1 MKTMGCE
8 AKQQT
13 RSWRAM
19 SVLVLMFPAVVSM
32 GMGCAGDEPLTEQLA
47 TVSSAAASGCGALRS
62 GEQLRKG
69 ESVQSC
75 NGMAN
80 LVHQTDGNVV
90 LYDSSG
96 ALWSSATYG
105 RPTSHLV
112 MQSDGNLVLYDTS
125 GQAVWYTGTHGNTG
139 ASLAIQND
147 CNLVI
152 YSTTGRVLWTSA
164 TQCRSAPPSNDLLPY
179 FKNTRSPTLLGSDGS
194 IVGFSQTADGKT
206 WWYRKWSG
214 STASNKFEKYTYD
227 ANYVYLTRDT
237 TWSWKASNGTVY
249 DSYDPIGLSF
259 PLAKRN
265 WPATEAFQFLST
277 LKPFNVNTCS
287 ASTERPQH
295 GWYRTIKYYPNYCWG
310 NGTNGNIGCV
320 DSVAVSSAFLDN
332 TRQPREVHWY
342 AKNLG
347 WVRYEEYDAAG
358 NRTKDIYWT
367 TMSSTSY
374 PVSDVCQ

>member
-1 MKTMGCE
+1 MKTMGCGARPE
-8 AKQQT
+8 
-13 RSWRAM
+13 SGGWRVK
-19 SVLVLMFPAVVSM
+19 SVLVLMLPAMAWM
-32 GMGCAGDEPLTEQLA
+32 GLGCAGDEALPEEALS
-47 TVSSAAASGCGALRS
+47 TVSSAAASGCGWLRS

-75 NGMAN
+75 NSRAN

-90 LYDSSG
+90 EYDASG
-96 ALWSSATYG
+96 ALWSTATYG
-105 RPTSHLV
+105 KPTSHLV

-125 GQAVWYTGTHGNTG
+125 GRALWHTATHGNPG
-139 ASLAIQND
+139 AALAIQDD

-152 YSTTGRVLWTSA
+152 YSTTGRVLWTNA
-164 TQCRSAPPSNDLLPY
+164 RQCRATPAGDLLPY
-179 FKNTRSPTLLGSDGS
+179 FKNTRSQSLLGSDGS
-194 IVGFSQTADGKT
+194 IVGFNQTQDGKT
-206 WWYRKWSG
+206 WWYRKWPG
-214 STASNKFEKYTYD
+214 SSASNKFEKYTYD
-227 ANYVYLTRDT
+227 ANYVYLIRDT
-237 TWSWKASNGTVY
+237 TWSWRASNGAVY

-265 WPATEAFQFLST
+265 WPEGETFQFLSE
-277 LKPFNVNTCS
+277 LKPFNVGTCS
-287 ASTERPQH
+287 ASSERPRH
-295 GWYRTIKYYPNYCWG
+295 GWLRSIKYYPNYCWG

-320 DSVAVSSAFLDN
+320 DSIAISSAFLDN

-358 NRTKDIYWT
+358 TRTKDIYWT